1 MDSAARTFDARLADL
16 VPRAVALVAGVA
28 LWAQCAIG
36 HAVEL
41 AWSAGGV
48 AWRGAALLACGV
60 TMLAAVIR
68 RAPAL
73 VYGAFPIS
81 LLGPI
86 LLLGDEA
93 RDSLFSFWRWGVFCA
108 AFAVWIGADALTL
121 PRSRGDDVREVPRGP
136 APGARFDQLRYVL
149 GLSLL
154 VVPLGVWLAVGRDGI
169 FVDDGPADV
178 VFVHLL
184 VVFAWLVAW
193 YTFFVTPALNDA
205 WDRSVLQRGVG
216 PAGSGDRRRARRW
229 LAVALVGLALT
240 VAALVVLV
248 ATSGRL

>member
-1 MDSAARTFDARLADL
+1 MDSAARTLDARLGDL
-16 VPRAVALVAGVA
+16 VPRLVALVAGVA

-60 TMLAAVIR
+60 TLVAAVWR

-93 RDSLFSFWRWGVFCA
+93 RDSLFSFWRWSVFCA

-121 PRSRGDDVREVPRGP
+121 PRVRDVEVRHVPLDP
-136 APGARFDQLRYVL
+136 VPGARFEQVRLAL
-149 GLSLL
+149 GLALL
-154 VVPLGVWLAVGRDGI
+154 VVPLGVWLVAGREGI

-205 WDRSVLQRGVG
+205 WDRTVLQRGVG
-216 PAGSGDRRRARRW
+216 PSGGVARRRALRW
-229 LAVALVGLALT
+229 LVLALAGLAVA
-240 VAALVVLV
+240 VAALAVLV
-248 ATSGRL
+248 ATCGRL